1 MCDPTIPLWRS
12 VIERVA
18 RSFGGWQEK
27 KKTSWKT
34 QLGQFSGSLSH
45 KECPPCSED
54 VFMDRRAELG
64 QNILQKL
71 LHNNQTCDV
80 AICGFIFW
88 TIFQRRNEAAVRIW
102 CSFSPSP
109 HHKGKHHHFPVAPLL
124 FPSPILSPP
133 KNNPSHSPVES
144 RQSFSPPAPHW
155 LGWRGN
161 CCGWG
166 WNLWLPGKMCRCWED

>member
-80 AICGFIFW
+80 AICVFIFGLFFKGEMRLQCEYGAHFPPPAIIRGSII
-88 TIFQRRNEAAVRIW
+88 IFQLLHSSSPPPSSLPQRTTPLILQLKAD
-102 CSFSPSP
+102 SPSL
-109 HHKGKHHHFPVAPLL
+109 PL
-124 FPSPILSPP
+124 PPI
-133 KNNPSHSPVES
+133 
-144 RQSFSPPAPHW
+144 
-155 LGWRGN
+155 G
-161 CCGWG
+161 
-166 WNLWLPGKMCRCWED
+166 